1 MALERLLDGEGC
13 GGSVF
18 TTDRGAREAFVLA
31 ASPPRGRIK
40 NEIAALHAQ
49 YRKRCARWGLDPSAP
64 AFSRL
69 FVSDLAN
76 QDESLWRSAL
86 VDDLSGGAVSI
97 VQQCPMAG
105 GSLALLSY
113 HIDDTGNPFRHAW
126 TAGHGNDRSNGHFLA
141 GRRYGFFWQASL
153 AVATPRNADRQ
164 TAVLFKQLKAKLQ
177 PYGMTLLDNA
187 VRTWVYVRDIDI
199 NYNAMVLARRDFFS
213 REGLQTRYIAS
224 TGIEGIVRPVSAL
237 VGLDAFAA
245 GPLEPGQ
252 LVRMEAPDHLSPTI
266 AYGVTFER
274 GTRLR
279 FGDRSHLYISGTAS
293 IDSKGNIVHSGDP
306 AAQTRRILDNIGA
319 LLAPHGAGLP
329 DMAYILAYLRSWKD
343 YDRVTAVLRDRLP
356 ADLPLLVLVG
366 AVCRPGWLVELEGR
380 AIIPDDA
387 PYPAFG

>member
-1 MALERLLDGEGC
+1 MAMERLQDGGGC

-18 TTDRGAREAFVLA
+18 TTGRGAREAFVLA
-31 ASPPRGRIK
+31 ASPRPDRIEA
-40 NEIAALHAQ
+40 EIAAVHAQ
-49 YRKRCARWGLDPSAP
+49 YRDRCARLGLDPAAP

-69 FVSDLAN
+69 YVSDLAN
-76 QDESLWRSAL
+76 QDEPLQRSAL

-97 VQQCPMAG
+97 VQQCPMTG

-113 HIDDTGNPFRHAW
+113 HLDDTGIPFRRTW
-126 TAGHGNDRSNGHFLA
+126 TAGRGEDRSNGLFLA
-141 GRRYGFFWQASL
+141 CRRYGFFWQVSL

-164 TAVLFKQLKAKLQ
+164 TTALLKRLKTNLLTR
-177 PYGMTLLDNA
+177 GMTLHDNA
-187 VRTWVYVRDIDI
+187 VRTWVYVRDIDQH
-199 NYNAMVLARRDFFS
+199 YGAMVRARREFFE
-213 REGLQTRYIAS
+213 REELRTRYIAS
-224 TGIEGIVRPVSAL
+224 TGIEGIVRPVGAL
-237 VGLDAFAA
+237 VGLDTFAA

-274 GTRLR
+274 GSRLR

-293 IDSKGNIVHSGDP
+293 IDREGNIVHPGDP
-306 AAQTRRILDNIGA
+306 AAQTHRILDNIEA
-319 LLAPHGAGLP
+319 LLAPHGAGMP

-343 YDRVTAVLRDRLP
+343 YDRVAAVLRDCLP